1 MSEDLLSEFIFDA
14 RDHLATAGTHLLDLE
29 KNPGS
34 LDSLNALMGTLH
46 TLKGNSGI
54 LDLQSFYKLMHDA
67 ENLLQTV
74 REKQIECPQPAV
86 DILLQVLDTAE
97 AMLGRLE
104 KEGHDEV
111 DWLDTLYQALD
122 EADSQLEKGLEIGA
136 GPAAGA
142 DEAEADEYSRVFEAA
157 GLAGSNTDPALDTI
171 PDPIPGLEAIPGAPS
186 LVTLANGD
194 LDRLGHHFPD
204 RVKALFQAGGS
215 GLVVDLKGLTS
226 LTGRE
231 LKLILAASRK
241 NPGRTAFLVD
251 PAEQPDLHRL
261 FQVLDPDRRL
271 NIFPDQAPALA
282 HLGGPPPA

>member
-1 MSEDLLSEFIFDA
+1 MSEDLVSEFIFDA
-14 RDHLATAGTHLLDLE
+14 RDHLATAGADLLDLE
-29 KNPGS
+29 KSPGS

-54 LDLQSFYKLMHDA
+54 LDLQNFYKLMHDA

-86 DILLQVLDTAE
+86 DLLLQVLDTAE
-97 AMLGRLE
+97 AMLGSLE
-104 KEGHDEV
+104 KEGHDTV
-111 DWLDTLYQALD
+111 DWLDTLYQALN
-122 EADSQLEKGLEIGA
+122 EADAQLESGREIGSGP

-142 DEAEADEYSRVFEAA
+142 GEAYEAEADGDRQVFEAA
-157 GLAGSNTDPALDTI
+157 EIAAT
-171 PDPIPGLEAIPGAPS
+171 PDPIPGLEAIPGATS
-186 LVTLANGD
+186 LVTLADGD
-194 LDRLGHHFPD
+194 LDRLGDHFPNQ
-204 RVKALFQAGGS
+204 VKGLFQAGGG

-226 LTGRE
+226 LSGRE

-251 PAEQPDLHRL
+251 PDEQPNLHRL

-271 NIFPDQAPALA
+271 NLFPDQAQAQA